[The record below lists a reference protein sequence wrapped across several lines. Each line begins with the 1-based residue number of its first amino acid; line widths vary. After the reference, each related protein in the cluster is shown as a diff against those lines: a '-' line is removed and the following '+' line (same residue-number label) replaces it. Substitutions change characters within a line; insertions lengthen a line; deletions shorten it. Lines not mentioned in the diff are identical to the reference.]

1 MEKTEQQKEN
11 GISRNDMLDEI
22 FEATCK
28 LELISTVAGD
38 LINTVDEEPASTP
51 EGAMYF
57 AINQDKISDFL
68 HIILD
73 GLNYSIKIL
82 NGLQKK

>member
-11 GISRNDMLDEI
+11 EMSRNDMLDEI

-38 LINTVDEEPASTP
+38 LINTVECNVNSP
-51 EGAMYF
+51 EDAMFF
-57 AINQDKISDFL
+57 AANQNKLSDFL

-73 GLNYSIKIL
+73 GLNYSTKIL
-82 NGLQKK
+82 NGLQKQ